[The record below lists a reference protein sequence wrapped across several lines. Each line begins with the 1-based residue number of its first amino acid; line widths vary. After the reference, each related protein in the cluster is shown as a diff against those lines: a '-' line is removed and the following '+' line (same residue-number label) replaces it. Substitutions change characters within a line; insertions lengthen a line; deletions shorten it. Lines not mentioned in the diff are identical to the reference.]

1 MKITYTQEK
10 IDKIFCYSSI
20 QTREKIDRLLEIDAS
35 QYTNLGKESTKSEKA
50 EVKRNSKYIY
60 KTIKKIDNSL
70 GSMFL
75 KHLD

>member
-1 MKITYTQEK
+1 MAYSNELV
-10 IDKIFCYSSI
+10 DKIYNYKSLSDR
-20 QTREKIDRLLEIDAS
+20 TKIHRLLEMDAT
-35 QYTNLGKESTKSEKA
+35 QYTNCGKDSTKKEIELVRK
-50 EVKRNSKYIY
+50 NSKYIY

>member
-1 MKITYTQEK
+1 M
-10 IDKIFCYSSI
+10 
-20 QTREKIDRLLEIDAS
+20 KIDRLLEMDAT
-35 QYTNLGKESTKSEKA
+35 QYTNCGKDSTKKEIELVRK
-50 EVKRNSKYIY
+50 NSKYIY

>member
-1 MKITYTQEK
+1 MRYSNESVEK
-10 IDKIFCYSSI
+10 IYNYKSI
-20 QTREKIDRLLEIDAS
+20 SDRTKIDRLLEIDAT
-35 QYTNLGKESTKSEKA
+35 QYTNCGKDSTKKEIELVRK
-50 EVKRNSKYIY
+50 NSKYIY

>member
-1 MKITYTQEK
+1 MTYSNK
-10 IDKIFCYSSI
+10 LVDKIYNYKSLSDR
-20 QTREKIDRLLEIDAS
+20 TKIHRLLEMDAT
-35 QYTNLGKESTKSEKA
+35 QYTNCGKDSTKKEIELVRK
-50 EVKRNSKYIY
+50 NSKYIY